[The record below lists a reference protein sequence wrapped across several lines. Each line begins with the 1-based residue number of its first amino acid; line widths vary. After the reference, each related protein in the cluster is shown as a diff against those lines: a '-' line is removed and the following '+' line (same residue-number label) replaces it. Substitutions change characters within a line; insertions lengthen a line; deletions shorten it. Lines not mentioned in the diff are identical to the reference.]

1 MYGNCD
7 VCGKRFGTTEDGV
20 WHEPCEHM
28 QKMQAVNKLEEI
40 LKKSK
45 GGKINRES
53 FWKKEK
59 ESFDKIQE
67 DCEKIL
73 EVT

>member
-1 MYGNCD
+1 MNTSILID
-7 VCGKRFGTTEDGV
+7 
-20 WHEPCEHM
+20 
-28 QKMQAVNKLEEI
+28 KLEEI

-45 GGKINRES
+45 GGKINTES

-67 DCEKIL
+67 GDVWTKKLNKIS
-73 EVT
+73 